1 MKEVVGRVWVAF
13 FGAGPLSSLGCGGQG
28 RDRTADA
35 GLFRA
40 ALYH

>member
-1 MKEVVGRVWVAF
+1 MIDRVPIAVAITEVVDF
-13 FGAGPLSSLGCGGQG
+13 SGGQG